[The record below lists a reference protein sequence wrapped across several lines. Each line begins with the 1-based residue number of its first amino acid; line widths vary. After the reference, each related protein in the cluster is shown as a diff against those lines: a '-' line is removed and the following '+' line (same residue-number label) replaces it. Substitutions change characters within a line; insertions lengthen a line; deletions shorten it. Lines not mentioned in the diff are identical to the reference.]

1 MGIQAIWQAVRFHE
15 GPGGT
20 RTCPVCQVPCTW
32 QHAVFDCQWWQDK
45 GLSLPGWWN
54 AQAQQDNTTFWA
66 RGLLAHTTQT
76 PCLRRLRIPK
86 WSRRGCGRPKKLD
99 TDGLVFATDASGGE
113 FTSDPRLRRVGV
125 SVVALRKTGDSLKA
139 VGKLCAQV
147 PGAQTVF
154 RGGLYAVGLLL
165 RFTKGPLDFT
175 LDCQGVLKRVKAPKP
190 GRSNAALCQLTQD
203 HDPQRIDWHWVPSHK
218 DEATFI
224 KKVSS
229 QHLWRRT
236 ANDIAD
242 KACGEYTAT
251 LRPPARVVEAVRSRD
266 ALHQNIL
273 GHLSLRG
280 QAILEA
286 RPSNQHP
293 AYQKLASQPKPTPP
307 SKDRVCRER
316 IGSNVGRGHSHTVGE
331 WFEALGQDQPGK
343 QESPRPQPRVC

>member
-1 MGIQAIWQAVRFHE
+1 MDPAVRLGLDWWKARSCHATWQTKNPTRAIGIQAIWQAVRFHE

-54 AQAQQDNTTFWA
+54 AQAQHDNTTFWA

-165 RFTKGPLDFT
+165 RFTM
-175 LDCQGVLKRVKAPKP
+175 QG
-190 GRSNAALCQLTQD
+190 
-203 HDPQRIDWHWVPSHK
+203 
-218 DEATFI
+218 
-224 KKVSS
+224 SS
-229 QHLWRRT
+229 
-236 ANDIAD
+236 
-242 KACGEYTAT
+242 G
-251 LRPPARVVEAVRSRD
+251 
-266 ALHQNIL
+266 LHPRL
-273 GHLSLRG
+273 PRG
-280 QAILEA
+280 SQA
-286 RPSNQHP
+286 
-293 AYQKLASQPKPTPP
+293 
-307 SKDRVCRER
+307 
-316 IGSNVGRGHSHTVGE
+316 G
-331 WFEALGQDQPGK
+331 
-343 QESPRPQPRVC
+343 